1 MLWTSKEFDIPENIG
16 YYLSGFVNYFADPR
30 DGVTGKNHIMNQQDI
45 KDEIRELLKKR
56 NAVLLAH
63 NYMRDEVQE
72 IADIT
77 GDSLALSIEATKTAA
92 DVIVFCGVH
101 FMAESA
107 SILSPDKTVLLPR
120 LDAGCPMADMVT
132 VEGLLEMKARFPGVP
147 VVTYVNSTAAVKA
160 HTDICCTSGNAFRVV
175 ASLSENELI
184 FVPDRNLGRF
194 IAKSSPKTFHFWDGF
209 CPTHERLRPE
219 EVIRLKE
226 QYPDALFICHPECSP
241 AISALADHACSTS
254 GMYDY
259 CRTSPAQRFI
269 IGTEAGI
276 LYRLKKENP
285 DKEFI
290 LASPALICPNM
301 KLISLEDILASL
313 QTMTPEV
320 RVPEKIRIPAKR
332 ALDRMLA
339 VPRD

>member
-1 MLWTSKEFDIPENIG
+1 MYQEELKRE
-16 YYLSGFVNYFADPR
+16 V
-30 DGVTGKNHIMNQQDI
+30 
-45 KDEIRELLKKR
+45 RELLRSR

-63 NYMRDEVQE
+63 NYMRDDVQE

-77 GDSLALSIEATKTAA
+77 GDSLALSQEAAETVA

-107 SILSPDKTVLLPR
+107 SILAPDKTVLLPR

-132 VEGLLEMKARFPGVP
+132 ADGLRVLKARHPGAP

-160 HTDICCTSGNAFRVV
+160 ESDICCTSANALRVV
-175 ASLSENELI
+175 SSLPDKELI
-184 FVPDRNLGRF
+184 FVPDRNLGQYVARF
-194 IAKSSPKTFHFWDGF
+194 SDKTFHFWEGF
-209 CPTHERLRPE
+209 CPTHERLKVE
-219 EVIRLKE
+219 TLMRLKAE
-226 QYPDALFICHPECSP
+226 HPDALFVCHPECAP
-241 AISALADHACSTS
+241 EVVALADHVCSTT
-254 GMYDY
+254 GMYTW
-259 CRTSPAQRFI
+259 CRNSNAKRFI

-276 LYRLKKENP
+276 LYRLRLENP

-290 LASPALICPNM
+290 LASPALMCPNM
-301 KLISLEDILASL
+301 KLTSLEDIVASL
-313 QTMTPEV
+313 QTMSPAV
-320 RVPEKIRIPAKR
+320 KVPEEIRIPAKR

>member
-1 MLWTSKEFDIPENIG
+1 MYQE
-16 YYLSGFVNYFADPR
+16 
-30 DGVTGKNHIMNQQDI
+30 DI
-45 KDEIRELLKKR
+45 KGQIKDLLKKR

-77 GDSLALSIEATKTAA
+77 GDSLALSMEAARTSA

-120 LDAGCPMADMVT
+120 LDAGCPMADMIT
-132 VEGLLEMKARFPGVP
+132 VEGLLELKSRLPGVP

-160 HTDICCTSGNAFRVV
+160 HSDICCTSANAGRVV
-175 ASLSENELI
+175 NSLPDNEII
-184 FVPDRNLGRF
+184 FAPDRNLGRF
-194 IAKSSPKTFHFWDGF
+194 VAKTSPKTFHFWDGF

-219 EVIRLKE
+219 EAARLKAE
-226 QYPDALFICHPECSP
+226 YPDALFICHPECHP
-241 AISALADHACSTS
+241 DVTALADHACSTS
-254 GMYDY
+254 GMYEY
-259 CRTSPAQRFI
+259 CRTSPAKRFI

-313 QTMTPEV
+313 TTMTPEV
-320 RVPEKIRIPAKR
+320 RVPEDIRIPAKR

>member
-1 MLWTSKEFDIPENIG
+1 MEQQSVQIQI
-16 YYLSGFVNYFADPR
+16 
-30 DGVTGKNHIMNQQDI
+30 KN
-45 KDEIRELLKKR
+45 LLKER

-77 GDSLALSIEATKTAA
+77 GDSLALSMEAAKTDA

-107 SILSPDKTVLLPR
+107 SILSPEKTVLLPR

-132 VEGLLEMKARFPGVP
+132 VDALRELKKSLPGVP
-147 VVTYVNSTAAVKA
+147 VVTYVNSSAAVKA
-160 HTDICCTSGNAFRVV
+160 ESDICCTSANAVKVV
-175 ASLSENELI
+175 QSLDDPEII
-184 FVPDRNLGRF
+184 FAPDRNLGRYVSGF
-194 IAKSSPKTFHFWDGF
+194 TNKRFHLWEGY

-219 EVIRLKE
+219 VVQELKANN
-226 QYPDALFICHPECSP
+226 PDAPFVCHPECNP
-241 AISALADHACSTS
+241 AVVALADHICSTT

-259 CRTSPAQRFI
+259 CRKSSAKRFI

-276 LYRLKKENP
+276 LWRLKRENP

-290 LASPALICPNM
+290 LASPALVCPNM
-301 KLISLEDILASL
+301 KLTSLEDVLEAL
-313 QTMTPEV
+313 TTMQPV
-320 RVPEKIRIPAKR
+320 VKVPEEIRVPAKR
-332 ALDRMLA
+332 ALERMLA
-339 VPRD
+339 IPRD